1 MASSDPTA
9 TEVPPPG
16 PREQML
22 DTVAAQTAAID
33 ELIGRARASIR
44 VFDID
49 LSETGWTSPA
59 RCDRL
64 AVFLRGSRHARL
76 DVIVHDLRFI
86 ERSCARLCQL
96 LRLHGDKMTILRTGP
111 EARIA
116 MDPLV
121 IVDNRHFLHRFHIEQ
136 PRALLGIEQPQM
148 AKPLVQRF
156 EAIWATGEAGLTGTV
171 LGL

>member
-1 MASSDPTA
+1 
-9 TEVPPPG
+9 
-16 PREQML
+16 ML

-76 DVIVHDLRFI
+76 DIIVHDLRFI
-86 ERSCARLCQL
+86 ERSCARLCRL

>member
-1 MASSDPTA
+1 MASSDPAA
-9 TEVPPPG
+9 TEAPPPE

-33 ELIGRARASIR
+33 DLIGRARASIR
-44 VFDID
+44 VFDVD
-49 LSETGWTSPA
+49 LSETGWTSAA

-64 AVFLRGSRHARL
+64 AAFLRRSRHARL
-76 DVIVHDLRFI
+76 DIIVHDLRYI
-86 ERSCARLCQL
+86 ERRCARLCQL
-96 LRLHGDKMTILRTGP
+96 LRLHSDKMTVLRTGA
-111 EARIA
+111 EARGA

-121 IVDNRHFLHRFHIEQ
+121 IVDGRHFLHRFHIEQ
-136 PRALLGIEQPQM
+136 PRALLGIDQPHL

-156 EAIWATGEAGLTGTV
+156 DAIWATGDAGLTGTV